1 MDSQHAQV
9 GGQKRKRDDG
19 SVSEDLEAS
28 SRSAPTEAKRYNG
41 LYDEED
47 GRRKKADYSESCF
60 VQAIVRSAA
69 IPRGGRDGNLLKAAV
84 KAEDSEK
91 KLAIDFTGTDP
102 SDSSSVFH
110 LDLCDGKDAIALRHT
125 FGSHN
130 YFLRVY
136 TGGKLMLRKLVD
148 FPTKDEYFFQIK
160 SVNRFVPCPVTLRS
174 LATKEYVACD
184 ENANAIM
191 EEATSVDM
199 QDRRLWF
206 GVHYYGHGMS

>member
-9 GGQKRKRDDG
+9 GGQKRKREDG
-19 SVSEDLEAS
+19 RVSEDLEAR
-28 SRSAPTEAKRYNG
+28 SRSAPAKAKRENG

-47 GRRKKADYSESCF
+47 GRRKKADYSESCC

-69 IPRGGRDGNLLKAAV
+69 IPTGGSDGNLLKATV
-84 KAEDSEK
+84 KEEDSEK
-91 KLAIDFTGTDP
+91 LAVNFTGTDP

-110 LDLCDGKDAIALRHT
+110 LDVCDGKDGIALRHT
-125 FGSHN
+125 FGNHN

-136 TGGKLMLRKLVD
+136 TDGKLMLRKLVD
-148 FPTKDEYFFQIK
+148 FPTKDKYFFQIK
-160 SVNRFVPCPVTLRS
+160 GVHRFVPCPVTLRS

-191 EEATSVDM
+191 EEATSADM

-206 GVHYYGHGMS
+206 GVHYYGHDMS